1 MKLRSML
8 SKSFSIPD
16 VFFFFPFGLLASFD
30 FDSCS
35 ALVSPHLTAKVLDK
49 GASSANVLVW
59 SDPHWHSLRPIV
71 AFCACATVLVGMY
84 DVGKSSEG
92 CL

>member
-16 VFFFFPFGLLASFD
+16 VVFVFPFGFLASFD

-59 SDPHWHSLRPIV
+59 SDPHWHCLRPIV
-71 AFCACATVLVGMY
+71 ILCVRNGI
-84 DVGKSSEG
+84 S
-92 CL
+92 

>member
-1 MKLRSML
+1 MGLWKRSQSLGHVVENDSLIPNTTKGRLMKLRNML

-16 VFFFFPFGLLASFD
+16 VVFVFPFGFLASFD

-35 ALVSPHLTAKVLDK
+35 ALISPHLTAKVLDK

-59 SDPHWHSLRPIV
+59 SDPH
-71 AFCACATVLVGMY
+71 
-84 DVGKSSEG
+84 
-92 CL
+92 